1 MRFPWVDD
9 LKKERKEK
17 KSGEKNVSR
26 VIGNRGMVIGNSR
39 GDKRGCTCVTPRVY
53 ANNQSSN
60 QREKSKI
67 AARERER
74 ENFLTTYQTFHPF
87 ATNDSAED
95 IEREIDRE
103 REKERPLHPRARTD
117 S

>member
-1 MRFPWVDD
+1 MCNSSRI
-9 LKKERKEK
+9 RKQSK
-17 KSGEKNVSR
+17 FKSTRK
-26 VIGNRGMVIGNSR
+26 IKDRG
-39 GDKRGCTCVTPRVY
+39 K
-53 ANNQSSN
+53 
-60 QREKSKI
+60 
-67 AARERER
+67 RERER

-95 IEREIDRE
+95 IEREIDTE